1 MHYLCYGRK
10 FKVEKMDT
18 GDWCAVGRARGRPL
32 YVLDKLGSRQTEI
45 EMQAALDA
53 WAKHTRAT
61 KVIPPCVQD
70 LTEMALCLKNGGQL
84 ELFPNQQRVSC

>member
-32 YVLDKLGSRQTEI
+32 YVLDRLGSRPTES
-45 EMQAALDA
+45 EMQTALDV
-53 WAKHTRAT
+53 WAKHVGAT
-61 KVIPPCVQD
+61 KVAQHEAPAQGWQD
-70 LTEMALCLKNGGQL
+70 KGGQL
-84 ELFPNQQRVSC
+84 ELFSQRVGAVV